1 MLRFE
6 NVLAGYSAIPVLQE
20 VSLSVDAGQFVAV
33 VGPNGAGKTT
43 LFKTISGIVRPRA
56 GRISFEGVDLATVP
70 PSGRAH
76 LGIAHVPEG
85 RQVFPSLTVLENLE
99 MGAYTDAGR
108 RGWKRNIEQIFT
120 WLPVLKDRQG
130 QFAGTLSGGEQQMV
144 AIGRGLASAP
154 KLLMLDEP
162 SMGLAP
168 AIADFI
174 FEKLIEIRRDTGL
187 TILLVEQRVA
197 EALESAD
204 HGYVLEAGR
213 VVLEGD
219 NKTLRA
225 DDRVRQA
232 YLGM

>member
-1 MLRFE
+1 MLRIE
-6 NVLAGYSAIPVLQE
+6 GLSTGYSARPVLSG
-20 VSLSVDAGQFVAV
+20 VSINVETGQFVAI

-43 LFKTISGIVRPRA
+43 LFKTISGILKPSA
-56 GRISFEGVDLATVP
+56 GTITFEGHDLLSTA
-70 PSGRAH
+70 PSRRPH

-85 RQVFPSLTVLENLE
+85 RQVFPSLTVMENLE
-99 MGAYTDAGR
+99 MGAVTEAGR
-108 RGWKRNIEQIFT
+108 RDWKSNIERIFE
-120 WLPVLKDRQG
+120 WLPVLAERRA
-130 QFAGTLSGGEQQMV
+130 QFAGTLSGGQQQML
-144 AIGRGLASAP
+144 AIGRGLASSP

-168 AIADFI
+168 TTADLI
-174 FEKLIEIRRDTGL
+174 FDRLIEIRRQTKL

-213 VVLEGD
+213 VALEGD
-219 NKTLRA
+219 KQTLRA
-225 DDRVRQA
+225 DDRVRRA

>member
-1 MLRFE
+1 MFRIEGLT
-6 NVLAGYSAIPVLQE
+6 AGYSAIPVLNG
-20 VSLSVDAGQFVAV
+20 VSIKVEQGQFVAI

-43 LFKTISGIVRPRA
+43 LFKTISGIVRPSA
-56 GRISFEGVDLATVP
+56 GTITFEGHDLLAIRP
-70 PSGRAH
+70 AQRAH

-85 RQVFPSLTVLENLE
+85 RQVFPSLTVMENLE
-99 MGAYTDAGR
+99 MGAMTEAGQR
-108 RGWKRNIEQIFT
+108 DWKYNIERIFE
-120 WLPVLKDRQG
+120 WLPILAERRG
-130 QFAGTLSGGEQQMV
+130 QFAGTLSGGQQQML
-144 AIGRGLASAP
+144 AIGRGLASSP

-168 AIADFI
+168 TIADFI
-174 FEKLIEIRRDTGL
+174 FEWLIEIRRQSKL

-213 VVLEGD
+213 VALEG
-219 NKTLRA
+219 NNQTLRA
-225 DDRVRQA
+225 DDRVRKA